1 MGLWRALMHKKLGTN
16 KKKRF
21 SSEMWENAAF
31 GRGAC
36 KNPVGFSVYE
46 GQIETIQYNWVNSWC
61 MPD

>member
-1 MGLWRALMHKKLGTN
+1 MHKKLGTN

-21 SSEMWENAAF
+21 SSEMWGNAAF